1 MEIRFCDGRFPARC
15 AVGSQPVETAAVVI
29 GILACVVVVTRP
41 AVRTSSAWRATVTPL
56 ASIIGSGFLVLAPL
70 LANTVAERAPV
81 AMLGIVLAAYAIGAS
96 LRFNILHVEP
106 ELAAPEPF
114 RPIMDLE
121 RLSRVALGFAY
132 TISVAFYLRLL
143 ASFVLDAF
151 GADTELNGRLI
162 TTAILAAIGVL
173 GLVRGLHGIE
183 AVEIP
188 AVDFKLIVIAGLLA
202 GMLAYD
208 ALHGSATTTAYQ
220 HHPIDLAGIAVAR
233 RLAGMLLVVQGFE
246 TSRYLGHYY
255 SGELRV
261 RTMRSAQ
268 LISGTIYV
276 AFGALV
282 VPFFGHLGS
291 GPRETAILDAARIVS
306 PVLVPLLVLAAI
318 ASQLSAATADTAGGS
333 EMLTDRPHHQ
343 GGNVGYPA
351 VALGAALVAWFANI
365 FSIVSFAS
373 RAFAVYYLCQALLT
387 AMTAWRLRTPRY
399 LLVSVASTVLAAA
412 LLFVAIA
419 AIPGD

>member
-1 MEIRFCDGRFPARC
+1 M
-15 AVGSQPVETAAVVI
+15 ETAAVLA
-29 GILACVVVVTRP
+29 GIVAGVVAVTRP
-41 AVRTSSAWRATVTPL
+41 AARTSEGWRATVTPL

-70 LANTVAERAPV
+70 LAATVAEWAPI
-81 AMLGIVLAAYAIGAS
+81 AMLGIVTVAYAIGAS

-106 ELAAPEPF
+106 QLAAPAPS
-114 RPIMDLE
+114 RAMTDLE
-121 RLSRVALGFAY
+121 RVSRVALGFAY

-151 GADTELNGRLI
+151 GADTELNGRII

-188 AVDFKLIVIAGLLA
+188 AVDFKLVVIGGLLA

-208 ALHGSATTTAYQ
+208 ALHGSATATAYH
-220 HHPIDLAGIAVAR
+220 HHPIDLSGMTVAR

-255 SGELRV
+255 SRELRV
-261 RTMRSAQ
+261 RTMKHAQ
-268 LISGTIYV
+268 VISGAIYV
-276 AFGALV
+276 AFAALV
-282 VPFFGHLGS
+282 VALFGHLGS

-306 PVLVPLLVLAAI
+306 PILAPLLVLAAI

-333 EMLTDRPHHQ
+333 EMLTDRPRHQ

-351 VALGAALVAWFANI
+351 VAFGAALVAWFVNI

-373 RAFAVYYLCQALLT
+373 RAFAIYYLCQAVLT
-387 AMTAWRLRTPRY
+387 AITARRLRTPRY
-399 LLVSVASTVLAAA
+399 ALVIVASALLAAV
-412 LLFVAIA
+412 LLFVALA

>member
-1 MEIRFCDGRFPARC
+1 
-15 AVGSQPVETAAVVI
+15 VETAAVVV
-29 GILACVVVVTRP
+29 GIIAVVVVVARP
-41 AVRTSSAWRATVTPL
+41 AMRSSSAWRATVTPL

-70 LANTVAERAPV
+70 LASTVAEWAPV

-96 LRFNILHVEP
+96 VRFNILHVESA
-106 ELAAPEPF
+106 LASPDPF
-114 RPIMDLE
+114 RPIVDLE
-121 RLSRVALGFAY
+121 RVSRVALGFAY

-143 ASFVLDAF
+143 GSFVLDAV
-151 GADTELNGRLI
+151 GADTELNGRLV

-173 GLVRGLHGIE
+173 GLLRGLHGIE

-188 AVDFKLIVIAGLLA
+188 AVDFKLVVIAGLLA
-202 GMLAYD
+202 GMLTYD
-208 ALHGSATTTAYQ
+208 ALHGSATTSAYR
-220 HHPIDLAGIAVAR
+220 HHPIDLGGITVAR

-255 SGELRV
+255 DREVRV

-268 LISGTIYV
+268 LISGAIYV
-276 AFGALV
+276 AFAALV

-306 PVLVPLLVLAAI
+306 PLLAPLLVLAAI
-318 ASQLSAATADTAGGS
+318 ASQLSAAAADTAGAG
-333 EMLTDRPHHQ
+333 EMLTDRPRHQ

-351 VALGAALVAWFANI
+351 VAFGAALVAWFADI

-387 AMTAWRLRTPRY
+387 AITAWRLRAPRY
-399 LLVSVASTVLAAA
+399 LLVTVASAVLAAA
-412 LLFVAIA
+412 LLFVAVA
-419 AIPGD
+419 AIPGE

>member
-1 MEIRFCDGRFPARC
+1 M
-15 AVGSQPVETAAVVI
+15 ETAAVLA
-29 GILACVVVVTRP
+29 GIVVCVVAVTRP
-41 AVRTSSAWRATVTPL
+41 AARTSRGWRATVTPL

-70 LANTVAERAPV
+70 LASTAAEWAPV
-81 AMLGIVLAAYAIGAS
+81 AMLGIVTVAYAIGAS

-106 ELAAPEPF
+106 ILAASEPV
-114 RPIMDLE
+114 RPITDLE
-121 RLSRVALGFAY
+121 RISRVALGIAY

-143 ASFVLDAF
+143 ASFVLDTF
-151 GADTELNGRLI
+151 GADTDLNGRIL

-188 AVDFKLIVIAGLLA
+188 AVDFKLVVIAGLLA
-202 GMLAYD
+202 GMVAYNV
-208 ALHGSATTTAYQ
+208 LHGSATTAAYT
-220 HHPIDLAGIAVAR
+220 HHPIPLSGTTIAR

-261 RTMRSAQ
+261 RTMRIAQ
-268 LISGTIYV
+268 LLSSAIYV
-276 AFGALV
+276 AFAALV

-291 GPRETAILDAARIVS
+291 GPQETAILDAARIVS
-306 PVLVPLLVLAAI
+306 PILVPLLVLAAI

-333 EMLTDRPHHQ
+333 EMLTDHLRHQ
-343 GGNVGYPA
+343 RKNLGYPI
-351 VALGAALVAWFANI
+351 VVFGAALVAWFADI
-365 FSIVSFAS
+365 FTIVSFAS
-373 RAFAVYYLCQALLT
+373 RAFALYYLCQALLT
-387 AMTAWRLRTPRY
+387 AITARRLRTPHSV
-399 LLVSVASTVLAAA
+399 LVTLGSVLLAAV
-412 LLFVAIA
+412 LLFVAVA

>member
-1 MEIRFCDGRFPARC
+1 M
-15 AVGSQPVETAAVVI
+15 
-29 GILACVVVVTRP
+29 
-41 AVRTSSAWRATVTPL
+41 
-56 ASIIGSGFLVLAPL
+56 
-70 LANTVAERAPV
+70 
-81 AMLGIVLAAYAIGAS
+81 IV
-96 LRFNILHVEP
+96 
-106 ELAAPEPF
+106 
-114 RPIMDLE
+114 
-121 RLSRVALGFAY
+121 
-132 TISVAFYLRLL
+132 
-143 ASFVLDAF
+143 
-151 GADTELNGRLI
+151 
-162 TTAILAAIGVL
+162 
-173 GLVRGLHGIE
+173 
-183 AVEIP
+183 
-188 AVDFKLIVIAGLLA
+188 GLLA

-220 HHPIDLAGIAVAR
+220 HHPIDIGSITVAR

-246 TSRYLGHYY
+246 TSRYLSHYY
-255 SGELRV
+255 NRDLRV

-268 LISGTIYV
+268 LISGAIYA
-276 AFGALV
+276 AFAALV

-306 PVLVPLLVLAAI
+306 PVLVPLLVAAAI
-318 ASQLSAATADTAGGS
+318 ASQFSAATADTAGSS
-333 EMLTDRPHHQ
+333 EMLTDRPRHQ

-387 AMTAWRLRTPRY
+387 AITAWRLRTPRY
-399 LLVSVASTVLAAA
+399 LLITVASTALAAA